1 MIGDSVLQNED
12 YEIETRPVRRRDAI
26 EAGLDYWMDETDVM
40 KERQRKIAFKNRKVC
55 DVAHP
60 AIIIVFCWLYH
71 VELIV
76 LHNFSSSILIYSS
89 KLLHYIIGNGGRNI
103 QRKTERRS
111 CGTVQTKLDWNIL
124 THNCDAIRCCYELS
138 RVDTDT
144 RDSDT

>member
-1 MIGDSVLQNED
+1 MIGDSVLQNEE

-55 DVAHP
+55 CCAPCNYYRFLLVSFIIFHP
-60 AIIIVFCWLYH
+60 L
-71 VELIV
+71 
-76 LHNFSSSILIYSS
+76 FSFISS

-124 THNCDAIRCCYELS
+124 THNCDAIRCYYELS